1 MRKQIGYVF
10 SRKDKKITTIY
21 RDSNNDSLLDN
32 KINQFFEYL
41 IQNKIKKG
49 ENQKNGEIR

>member
-1 MRKQIGYVF
+1 MFFREKTRKLPQFIE
-10 SRKDKKITTIY
+10 IQTTILCY
-21 RDSNNDSLLDN
+21 N